1 MTSQSNDIGTSDE
14 VEGMNVYL
22 DNGIIYLIPR
32 KENGYYNYNWIA
44 EIRLSND
51 FQNGTR
57 IPLIRFFLSL
67 QHQKNRKS
75 LQSS

>member
-32 KENGYYNYNWIA
+32 KENGYYNYSWIA
-44 EIRLSND
+44 EI
-51 FQNGTR
+51 Q
-57 IPLIRFFLSL
+57 RFSKWNEDTADALLLVTSTSE
-67 QHQKNRKS
+67 KS
-75 LQSS
+75 

>member
-32 KENGYYNYNWIA
+32 KENGYYNYSWIA
-44 EIRLSND
+44 EI
-51 FQNGTR
+51 Q
-57 IPLIRFFLSL
+57 RFSKWNEDTADTLLLVTSTSE
-67 QHQKNRKS
+67 KS
-75 LQSS
+75 